1 MPRGGRSSGR
11 SRGGSGFRARSSS
24 PLPRQATTATRPIP
38 VQTPIQPQTQHR
50 GGLLSG
56 IGSTIAQGM
65 AFGAGS

>member
-1 MPRGGRSSGR
+1 MGRGGRSSGGG
-11 SRGGSGFRARSSS
+11 SRGRSSS
-24 PLPRQATTATRPIP
+24 PSPSTRQAPTATRPMPAQTP
-38 VQTPIQPQTQHR
+38 VQPQVQQKS